1 MILLLFMKL
10 MLVMTCSICAI
21 ELQQQQP
28 HDNYSYFKRDIN
40 MTMTTT
46 NLSFNPPDSQNHSPT
61 LQMRGPD
68 FFIIGTQKGGTTSAR
83 LNIRQHPDVF
93 MSAFE
98 MHFFDMKSKV
108 VLNTSAYY
116 GQFVEAKTHQLIGDC
131 TPSYMYLPSAIEAIY
146 AFNTRA
152 KLIIFL
158 RNPITRAFS
167 AYKMHNYDNHNI
179 IDNGTDSSIRPFDI
193 LQSGHIK
200 RGIYITQLHFIERL
214 FKRSQLHIECS
225 EAILHSLDYT
235 PIFHFLGLST
245 HPINA
250 TSDRV
255 SYVNRSMTI
264 REVTKLAK
272 FYQPFNNQLLD
283 WLNNGTLK
291 EPGRKEYYQ
300 RLMNCVD
307 DWDTE
312 TNAYIRQLKTSS
324 QLKTT
329 SELKNTSELKTSSQ
343 LKTTSDLKTSS
354 QLKT

>member
-1 MILLLFMKL
+1 MFLLLLVKL
-10 MLVMTCSICAI
+10 VLVMTCSISTI
-21 ELQQQQP
+21 DLQQQHP
-28 HDNYSYFKRDIN
+28 HDYYSSFQRDIN
-40 MTMTTT
+40 MTMTST
-46 NLSFNPPDSQNHSPT
+46 NISFNHPDSQNHSLTP
-61 LQMRGPD
+61 QMRGPD

-108 VLNTSAYY
+108 VLNRSTYY
-116 GQFVEAKTHQLIGDC
+116 GQFVEAKPHQLIGDC

-146 AFNTRA
+146 AFNARA

-179 IDNGTDSSIRPFDI
+179 IDDGTDSSIRPFDV
-193 LQSGHIK
+193 LQSGYIK

-235 PIFHFLGLST
+235 PIFHFLGLSK
-245 HPINA
+245 HSIN
-250 TSDRV
+250 TTFDRV
-255 SYVNRSMTI
+255 SHVNRSMTI
-264 REVTKLAK
+264 REVTKLVK
-272 FYQPFNNQLLD
+272 FYQPFNNQLLG

-312 TNAYIRQLKTSS
+312 TAAYIRH
-324 QLKTT
+324 
-329 SELKNTSELKTSSQ
+329 LKNYSS
-343 LKTTSDLKTSS
+343 LTT
-354 QLKT
+354 

>member
-1 MILLLFMKL
+1 MDSSSFFSDEMFLLLLVKL
-10 MLVMTCSICAI
+10 VFVID
-21 ELQQQQP
+21 LQQLHS
-28 HDNYSYFKRDIN
+28 HDNYSSFQHDIN
-40 MTMTTT
+40 MTIIST
-46 NLSFNPPDSQNHSPT
+46 NLSFNHPDSQNHSLTP
-61 LQMRGPD
+61 QMRGPD

-108 VLNTSAYY
+108 VLNRFAYY
-116 GQFVEAKTHQLIGDC
+116 EHFVEAKPHQLIGDC

-146 AFNTRA
+146 AFNARA

-179 IDNGTDSSIRPFDI
+179 IDDGTDSSIRPFDT

-225 EAILHSLDYT
+225 EDILHSLDYT

-245 HPINA
+245 HPIN
-250 TSDRV
+250 TTYDRV
-255 SYVNRSMTI
+255 SHVNRTMTI
-264 REVTKLAK
+264 REVMKLAK
-272 FYQPFNNQLLD
+272 FYQPFNNQLLG

-291 EPGRKEYYQ
+291 EPSRKEYYQ

-307 DWDTE
+307 DWDIE
-312 TNAYIRQLKTSS
+312 TAAYIRQLKNYSS
-324 QLKTT
+324 STT
-329 SELKNTSELKTSSQ
+329 
-343 LKTTSDLKTSS
+343 
-354 QLKT
+354 

>member
-1 MILLLFMKL
+1 MKL
-10 MLVMTCSICAI
+10 VLVMPYSISTI
-21 ELQQQQP
+21 DLQQRHP
-28 HDNYSYFKRDIN
+28 HEYYSSVKRDIN
-40 MTMTTT
+40 MTMTST
-46 NLSFNPPDSQNHSPT
+46 NLSFNQPDSQNHSPT
-61 LQMRGPD
+61 PQMRGPD

-93 MSAFE
+93 MSATE

-108 VLNTSAYY
+108 IFNRSAYY
-116 GQFVEAKTHQLIGDC
+116 GQFVKAKPHQLIGDC

-146 AFNTRA
+146 AFNARA

-179 IDNGTDSSIRPFDI
+179 IDDGTDSSIRPFDA

-200 RGIYITQLHFIERL
+200 RGIYITQLYFIERL

-225 EAILHSLDYT
+225 EAILQSLDYT
-235 PIFHFLGLST
+235 PIFYFLGLSI

-250 TSDRV
+250 TSDRI
-255 SYVNRSMTI
+255 SHVNRSMTI
-264 REVTKLAK
+264 REVTKLAN
-272 FYQPFNNQLLD
+272 FYQPFNNQLLG
-283 WLNNGTLK
+283 WLNHSILQ

-312 TNAYIRQLKTSS
+312 TAAYIRQLKTTKP
-324 QLKTT
+324 QLNYSLLTT
-329 SELKNTSELKTSSQ
+329 
-343 LKTTSDLKTSS
+343 
-354 QLKT
+354 